1 MSQDAITRSAKGE
14 ECQIRIIGVCNRDPS
29 TTVWCHLAGMAA
41 GKGIGQKAIS
51 LLGAY
56 GCFACHEV
64 VDRRRP
70 APLGMTRQDVESD
83 FAKGHYRSLCILDK
97 KGLI

>member
-1 MSQDAITRSAKGE
+1 MSQDKITRSAKGE
-14 ECQIRIIGVCNRDPS
+14 ECQIRIIGVCNHNPE
-29 TTVWCHLAGMAA
+29 TTVWCHLAGSAA
-41 GKGIGQKAIS
+41 GKGIGMKAIS

-64 VDRRRP
+64 VDRRRA
-70 APLGMTRQDVESD
+70 APRGMTRQDVESD
-83 FAKGHYRSLCILDK
+83 FAKGHYRSLVILDQ